1 MRKPLWIDALQP
13 YLKKVLLVA
22 GLVMAAVAVLH
33 MLPEPERP
41 KRHKTQGAHAKQPC
55 APTLASRD
63 MTLTGLARANKVK
76 SITLERELEKVRQE
90 LKLARAETEALRD
103 RKPRSASG
111 SLTPEAV
118 ERMVKQQMQLQ
129 MQHLQAAQAPP
140 PEPRPELPWQ
150 EVGPKVNPPTVDEP
164 VPEPKY
170 VKVPAG
176 SVARAKLSD
185 GLAWISDGTE
195 RYFSIEIQGMHTP
208 NDGFIPL
215 AKCYVIVKATL
226 QIATEVVARLPVV
239 GDRLSCV
246 LPSGDTI
253 EETFKGYITTGD
265 DVQGLFAKVF
275 SNDWDILKEFGK
287 AAIPAAL
294 ARAIDGT
301 STLAVSGLG
310 TVTQE
315 SGSAVS
321 RVGEEMAR
329 FYLENAR
336 VFARKVI
343 WIDPKQDIYVYVRE
357 GFSLTGV
364 TPDAFAHQG
373 FNRRTFN

>member
-1 MRKPLWIDALQP
+1 VNVRLS
-13 YLKKVLLVA
+13 KVVFSSDKNSRGQLI
-22 GLVMAAVAVLH
+22 
-33 MLPEPERP
+33 
-41 KRHKTQGAHAKQPC
+41 
-55 APTLASRD
+55 LAS
-63 MTLTGLARANKVK
+63 
-76 SITLERELEKVRQE
+76 
-90 LKLARAETEALRD
+90 
-103 RKPRSASG
+103 SG
-111 SLTPEAV
+111 GKAILSPSRGYTNSTPS
-118 ERMVKQQMQLQ
+118 
-129 MQHLQAAQAPP
+129 
-140 PEPRPELPWQ
+140 
-150 EVGPKVNPPTVDEP
+150 GG
-164 VPEPKY
+164 
-170 VKVPAG
+170 G
-176 SVARAKLSD
+176 S
-185 GLAWISDGTE
+185 
-195 RYFSIEIQGMHTP
+195 F
-208 NDGFIPL
+208 NPL

-253 EETFKGYITTGD
+253 EEEFKGYITTGD
-265 DVQGLFAKVF
+265 DVQGLLAKVF

-301 STLAVSGLG
+301 STIADSGLG

-364 TPDAFAHQG
+364 TPDAFVHQG
-373 FNRRTFN
+373 FNWRTFN

>member
-1 MRKPLWIDALQP
+1 
-13 YLKKVLLVA
+13 
-22 GLVMAAVAVLH
+22 
-33 MLPEPERP
+33 
-41 KRHKTQGAHAKQPC
+41 
-55 APTLASRD
+55 
-63 MTLTGLARANKVK
+63 
-76 SITLERELEKVRQE
+76 
-90 LKLARAETEALRD
+90 
-103 RKPRSASG
+103 
-111 SLTPEAV
+111 
-118 ERMVKQQMQLQ
+118 
-129 MQHLQAAQAPP
+129 
-140 PEPRPELPWQ
+140 
-150 EVGPKVNPPTVDEP
+150 
-164 VPEPKY
+164 
-170 VKVPAG
+170 
-176 SVARAKLSD
+176 
-185 GLAWISDGTE
+185 
-195 RYFSIEIQGMHTP
+195 MHTP

-253 EETFKGYITTGD
+253 EEEFKGYITTGD

-301 STLAVSGLG
+301 RRVAVSGLG

-364 TPDAFAHQG
+364 TPDAFEHHG

>member
-1 MRKPLWIDALQP
+1 
-13 YLKKVLLVA
+13 
-22 GLVMAAVAVLH
+22 MA
-33 MLPEPERP
+33 
-41 KRHKTQGAHAKQPC
+41 
-55 APTLASRD
+55 
-63 MTLTGLARANKVK
+63 LTGLARANKVK
-76 SITLERELEKVRQE
+76 AITLERELEKVRQE
-90 LKLARAETEALRD
+90 LQLARAETEALRGG
-103 RKPRSASG
+103 KPPRPTSG

-118 ERMVKQQMQLQ
+118 ERIVQQQMQLQ
-129 MQHLQAAQAPP
+129 LQQLQAAQAPP
-140 PEPRPELPWQ
+140 SDEPRDEPSWQ
-150 EVGPKVNPPTVDEP
+150 QVGPQVNPLAVAEPTPD
-164 VPEPKY
+164 PKY
-170 VKVPAG
+170 VTVPAG

-185 GLAWISDGTE
+185 GLAWISDGTQ

-215 AKCYVIVKATL
+215 AKCYVIVQATL

-246 LPSGDTI
+246 LPSGDVI
-253 EETFKGYITTGD
+253 EEEFKGYITTGD
-265 DVQGLFAKVF
+265 DVQGLHAKVF

-294 ARAIDGT
+294 ARAIDG
-301 STLAVSGLG
+301 AGRVSVSALG
-310 TVTQE
+310 TVTAR

-321 RVGEEMAR
+321 RVGEQMAD

-343 WIDPKQDIYVYVRE
+343 WIDPKQDIYVYVRK

-364 TPDAFAHQG
+364 TPDAFVQQG

>member
-1 MRKPLWIDALQP
+1 MRKPLWLDALQP

-22 GLVMAAVAVLH
+22 GLVLAAVAVLQ

-41 KRHKTQGAHAKQPC
+41 KRQQKASAPAHQPC

-63 MTLTGLARANKVK
+63 MTLTGLARATKVK
-76 SITLERELEKVRQE
+76 TITLERELEKVRQE

-103 RKPRSASG
+103 RKPRSDMGA
-111 SLTPEAV
+111 LTPEAV
-118 ERMVKQQMQLQ
+118 ERIVKQQMQLQ
-129 MQHLQAAQAPP
+129 LQHLQAAQTPP
-140 PEPRPELPWQ
+140 PEPRPEPPWQ
-150 EVGPKVNPPTVDEP
+150 PVGPKVNPPAVDDSP
-164 VPEPKY
+164 PDPKY
-170 VKVPAG
+170 VRVPAG

-195 RYFSIEIQGMHTP
+195 RFFSVEIQGMHTP

-215 AKCYVIVKATL
+215 ARCYVIVKATL

-253 EETFKGYITTGD
+253 EEEFKGYITTGD

-301 STLAVSGLG
+301 STIAVSGLG

-364 TPDAFAHQG
+364 TPDAFAHHR